1 MLCYIIKI
9 ALRDSWGASVMTTIR
24 NVKIIHGDKL
34 SPAIACTSLYVDD
47 FKQHIMREDNWK
59 RVVNMNKP
67 EGMNHVAKQSSDPI
81 QQKYLV

>member
-47 FKQHIMREDNWK
+47 FKQHIMREDN
-59 RVVNMNKP
+59 
-67 EGMNHVAKQSSDPI
+67 
-81 QQKYLV
+81 